1 MSARAALGS
10 VRLTCT
16 LRAAVSAR
24 RASSDSTRASVCQ
37 LPLTSSSIANS
48 EPSAAIRLSAILPPQ
63 SLMTRVS
70 SWTMPVRSLPIAETA
85 RCCFIGSEV
94 TVLGRQC
101 TGSRGACERR
111 LASCQPWPVTSP
123 APSLIEQDDMF
134 AGSMVAIV
142 TPMHV
147 DGSIDWPAW
156 ERLLAMHLEAGTSGV
171 VVGGTTG
178 ESATITDAEVL
189 ALVERARARLAGRAV
204 LLAGAGSSST
214 AVTVERARRLSAA
227 GVDGLLVVTPAYNKP
242 TQEGL
247 YRHFEAVAAAATVPV
262 VLYNV
267 PARTAVDLL
276 PPTVARLSKLPRVVA
291 VKEAVASLERVRALV
306 ELTGPHF
313 TVLSGDDASAA
324 QAMLNGARGVISV
337 TANVSPKAMAELSVA
352 ALRGDR
358 AAAEHLDAP
367 LRGLHDALF
376 LEPNPIP
383 VKWVMSDQGWIDR
396 GIRLPLTELSEPLR
410 ARVRAALDASRGQ
423 RPLARAKSA

>member
-1 MSARAALGS
+1 MFSGS
-10 VRLTCT
+10 L
-16 LRAAVSAR
+16 
-24 RASSDSTRASVCQ
+24 
-37 LPLTSSSIANS
+37 
-48 EPSAAIRLSAILPPQ
+48 
-63 SLMTRVS
+63 
-70 SWTMPVRSLPIAETA
+70 
-85 RCCFIGSEV
+85 
-94 TVLGRQC
+94 
-101 TGSRGACERR
+101 
-111 LASCQPWPVTSP
+111 
-123 APSLIEQDDMF
+123 
-134 AGSMVAIV
+134 VAIV
-142 TPMHV
+142 TPMHA

-156 ERLLAMHLEAGTSGV
+156 ERLLAMHLEAGTNGI

-178 ESATITDAEVL
+178 ESATLTDAEL
-189 ALVERARARLAGRAV
+189 MALIERARARLNGHAP
-204 LLAGAGSSST
+204 LIAGAGTSST
-214 AVTVERARRLSAA
+214 ATSIERARRLSAA

-267 PARTAVDLL
+267 PSRTAVDLL
-276 PPTVARLSKLPRVVA
+276 PETVARLSKLSRVVA

-383 VKWVMSDQGWIDR
+383 VKWVMSDQGWIER